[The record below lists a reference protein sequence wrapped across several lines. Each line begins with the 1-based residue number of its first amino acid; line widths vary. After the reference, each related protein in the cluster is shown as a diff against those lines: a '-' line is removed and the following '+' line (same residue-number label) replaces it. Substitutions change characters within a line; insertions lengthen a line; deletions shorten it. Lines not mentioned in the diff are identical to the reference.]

1 VRYFAYGSNMSR
13 ARLEG
18 RLGRVADLGRARCAD
33 RRHRFS
39 KLGLDGTGKGNLEPA
54 AAGLVWGVL
63 YELDA
68 GQLERLVAIE
78 TGYRLLEIEVELDGI
93 GLVPTVSF
101 EALEQR
107 AGLAPTREYVEH
119 YVTGIREHG
128 IPDAYLA
135 VVLGEFRGLVG

>member
-1 VRYFAYGSNMSR
+1 MSR

-18 RLGRVADLGRARCAD
+18 RLGRVVDLGRARCAD

-39 KLGLDGTGKGNLEPA
+39 KLGLDGTGKGNIEA
-54 AAGLVWGVL
+54 AATELVWGVL
-63 YELDA
+63 YDLDA
-68 GQLERLVAIE
+68 AQLERLVSIE
-78 TGYRLLEIEVELDGI
+78 TGYRLLEIDVELEVI
-93 GLVPTVSF
+93 GPVRTVTF

-107 AGLAPTREYVEH
+107 PGLAPTREYVEH

-135 VVLGEFRGLVG
+135 SVLGEFRRLVG